1 MNKLPFFFFAGLLT
15 LLFSCAPTDI
25 QKESSI
31 NPDDIVRWTDTT
43 KLSWND
49 FQGKPPKDAK
59 ANSEIV
65 IQLPAKFHEAKFL
78 TSASTTVE
86 CYVDK
91 KASWVRKS
99 QAKTQLLLYN
109 QTLFNLYEVYAR
121 KLRKNFVETDFSIEN
136 PAGVFDSIYQA
147 HTAEL
152 SKVAARYR
160 RESGTGTKNKK
171 IKEWSEKISAELKEL
186 DKYTSQ

>member
-1 MNKLPFFFFAGLLT
+1 MNKLPFYFFAGLLT

-31 NPDDIVRWTDTT
+31 NPDDILLWTDTT
-43 KLSWND
+43 ILSWND
-49 FQGKPPKDAK
+49 FQGKPAKEAK
-59 ANSEIV
+59 ASSELV
-65 IQLPAKFHEAKFL
+65 IQLPVKFHEAKFL
-78 TSASTTVE
+78 TAASATVE

-91 KASWVRKS
+91 KASWVKMS
-99 QAKTQLLLYN
+99 QAKPQLLFYN

-121 KLRKNFVETDFSIEN
+121 KLRKNYTETDFSIGN
-136 PAGVFDSIYQA
+136 PVGLLDSIYQA
-147 HTAEL
+147 RTAEL

-171 IKEWSEKISAELKEL
+171 IKEWSDKITVELKEL
-186 DKYTSQ
+186 EEYKSQ